1 MDGMQP
7 EEQRLRAYIDNV
19 LREQS
24 ERLLPEPKLSEL
36 LDIPRGRL
44 RSHLKR
50 LEKDGLIWRHVGK
63 GTFIGQR
70 TAQVVD
76 SAPVAS
82 VSPSHAMEG
91 RLLVEPLLAGKAAVH
106 ARRSDLEAM
115 ERCLDET
122 PATTSYAAWK
132 SGDDRLH
139 RTIAEAA
146 QNPLLLTLHDVVH
159 GLPHGALERTG
170 IELVPAFA
178 RVEKL
183 QHGIAAAKVQY
194 QSSPRPFDVRVLF
207 AAGAA
212 HDRRDA
218 CFGSDVLRYCGER
231 DGFAAACDKV
241 FGKRD
246 HLDHPLVGLA
256 GILAVGDDAVLAE
269 TETVAGLVAF
279 ENFNRGFR

>member
-1 MDGMQP
+1 MIEMHP

-63 GTFIGQR
+63 GTFVGPR
-70 TAQVVD
+70 TAQLVD
-76 SAPVAS
+76 SAPVGS

-106 ARRSDLEAM
+106 ARRSDIEAM

-122 PATTSYAAWK
+122 NAATSYVAWK

-139 RTIAEAA
+139 RSIAEAA
-146 QNPLLLTLHDVVH
+146 QNPLLLTLHDVVQGYARKLISERKEQALGH
-159 GLPHGALERTG
+159 SAAPVENSNREHAAIVMAIKKHDPEGAEQAMRRHLISIRA
-170 IELVPAFA
+170 L
-178 RVEKL
+178 
-183 QHGIAAAKVQY
+183 
-194 QSSPRPFDVRVLF
+194 LF
-207 AAGAA
+207 G
-212 HDRRDA
+212 DR
-218 CFGSDVLRYCGER
+218 
-231 DGFAAACDKV
+231 
-241 FGKRD
+241 
-246 HLDHPLVGLA
+246 
-256 GILAVGDDAVLAE
+256 
-269 TETVAGLVAF
+269 
-279 ENFNRGFR
+279 